1 MGFEDAH
8 WHRWARMSL
17 LPLALLTLLPLAVV
31 LGSWRVSSPEVWA
44 HLRTYVL
51 PDVLANTL
59 ILGLGVGLLVVFMGI
74 SLGWLV
80 AVCEFPGRAFF
91 NVALVLPLALP
102 SYVLAFVHVGL
113 LDYSGGLQ
121 TAWRA
126 LSGSTQGLPAV
137 RSLGGAT
144 AVFALSLFPYVY
156 LMAREGF
163 MRQGVR
169 SLEAAQTLGLNR
181 WQGFWRVAMP
191 MSRPWWMA
199 GASLALMELLAD
211 FGTVSIFNVDTF
223 TTAIYKTWL
232 GMFDLA
238 VASQLASLLA
248 GVVLLLLLME
258 KRARGRR
265 RFAQGGQASA
275 ALGAYRIQLKSHQA
289 WLASAWCAL
298 VWLAAFAVP
307 VLQLLVWAWQSAAQD
322 LDARYWAFV
331 WHTMLL
337 ASLTAG
343 LVVLAGLWLAYVQR
357 LQPGRRVGAMV
368 SVATMG
374 YALPGMVL
382 SIGLFI
388 PIAWVDQQLAELA
401 QVLGWSTPLLLKGSM
416 AVMLLALAARF
427 MAVGFEPVQAVMQR
441 ITPHQEQ
448 AARGLGLGRW
458 QVLRRLFVPLLR
470 PGLFS
475 ALLLVFV
482 EVMKE
487 MPITLMTRPFG
498 WDTLAVRVFEMTS
511 EGMWERAALPSLCI
525 VLVGL
530 IPVVLLVKESESSP

>member
-1 MGFEDAH
+1 
-8 WHRWARMSL
+8 
-17 LPLALLTLLPLAVV
+17 
-31 LGSWRVSSPEVWA
+31 
-44 HLRTYVL
+44 
-51 PDVLANTL
+51 
-59 ILGLGVGLLVVFMGI
+59 
-74 SLGWLV
+74 
-80 AVCEFPGRAFF
+80 
-91 NVALVLPLALP
+91 
-102 SYVLAFVHVGL
+102 
-113 LDYSGGLQ
+113 
-121 TAWRA
+121 
-126 LSGSTQGLPAV
+126 
-137 RSLGGAT
+137 
-144 AVFALSLFPYVY
+144 
-156 LMAREGF
+156 
-163 MRQGVR
+163 
-169 SLEAAQTLGLNR
+169 
-181 WQGFWRVAMP
+181 
-191 MSRPWWMA
+191 MA

-331 WHTMLL
+331 WHTVLL

-388 PIAWVDQQLAELA
+388 PIAWFDQQLADLA
-401 QVLGWSTPLLLKGSM
+401 QVLGWATPVLLKGSM
-416 AVMLLALAARF
+416 VVMLLALAARF

-530 IPVVLLVKESESSP
+530 IPVVLLVKESESSR